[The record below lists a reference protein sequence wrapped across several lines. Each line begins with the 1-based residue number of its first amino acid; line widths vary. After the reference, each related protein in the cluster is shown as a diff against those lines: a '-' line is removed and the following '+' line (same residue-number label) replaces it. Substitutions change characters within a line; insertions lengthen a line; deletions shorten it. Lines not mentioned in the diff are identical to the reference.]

1 MGFSLFTGCS
11 FEKKKRRRMNFEGLS
26 VYMNAIRKQVWWS
39 TFVNLFYIHF
49 IQGFHI
55 NDTALYY
62 LDVPIAEVLC

>member
-1 MGFSLFTGCS
+1 
-11 FEKKKRRRMNFEGLS
+11 MNFEGLS

-39 TFVNLFYIHF
+39 TFVNLFYIHSE
-49 IQGFHI
+49 QGFHI